1 LFLFIFFNMY
11 LTQIYLHFEF
21 LLHGQKKQLE
31 GEASLFTVGSK
42 NDVEG
47 KRQRFFIVDSDNHL
61 YIQVGRYCNK
71 YNFCVLIHQT
81 MDKYCH
87 ELI

>member
-1 LFLFIFFNMY
+1 MY

-31 GEASLFTVGSK
+31 GEASLFTVGCK

-47 KRQRFFIVDSDNHL
+47 KCQRFFIVGSKITCV
-61 YIQVGRYCNK
+61 YRYCNK
-71 YNFCVLIHQT
+71 YNFSVLIHQT